1 MCLYQITGEFTGRD
15 TCVTDVRYDSGNR
28 LVAIWVK
35 NCNRRHEKLKV
46 IYVDKERVKRVFR
59 IVQAHDDIIFAAKF
73 SPQSSDSIPLLPHKS
88 CEFMDILKG
97 TDLGIFSVS
106 KAENQAVQ
114 TELVCFVER
123 IQQEAVQFFQGRVL
137 YHKGALRNVGLI
149 ISVHFHRIEDGFVL
163 HGPKSKHVYT
173 SNRMIIASAN
183 HLAYEGTLVK
193 PGFLLWR
200 VTIPVE
206 KLIGSALI
214 EQNSLRQSGKDIVK
228 QETFEVLLTSDVRKK
243 LFVIAREQATM
254 LAA

>member
-1 MCLYQITGEFTGRD
+1 MCLYQITGKLTGRD
-15 TCVTDVRYDSGNR
+15 ACVTDVRYDSGNR
-28 LVAIWVK
+28 LVAIGVK

-59 IVQAHDDIIFAAKF
+59 IVQAHDDKIFTAKF

-88 CEFMDILKG
+88 CEFMNVLEG

-137 YHKGALRNVGLI
+137 YHKGALRNIGLI

-173 SNRMIIASAN
+173 SNRMIIASAH

-193 PGFLLWR
+193 PVFFAAEGRCLSGAN
-200 VTIPVE
+200 
-206 KLIGSALI
+206 GSVSKSA
-214 EQNSLRQSGKDIVK
+214 NDAPKAV
-228 QETFEVLLTSDVRKK
+228 DVNAKINMTKFMRARY
-243 LFVIAREQATM
+243 LFGIKTWNRNEEYAVNW
-254 LAA
+254 

>member
-1 MCLYQITGEFTGRD
+1 
-15 TCVTDVRYDSGNR
+15 
-28 LVAIWVK
+28 
-35 NCNRRHEKLKV
+35 
-46 IYVDKERVKRVFR
+46 
-59 IVQAHDDIIFAAKF
+59 
-73 SPQSSDSIPLLPHKS
+73 
-88 CEFMDILKG
+88 MDILKG

-163 HGPKSKHVYT
+163 HGPKSKHVCT

-254 LAA
+254 LAAWLDLCPKVIYTQIWTWPNIFSSQFAGGIISNRLTWFWNIAVGKF